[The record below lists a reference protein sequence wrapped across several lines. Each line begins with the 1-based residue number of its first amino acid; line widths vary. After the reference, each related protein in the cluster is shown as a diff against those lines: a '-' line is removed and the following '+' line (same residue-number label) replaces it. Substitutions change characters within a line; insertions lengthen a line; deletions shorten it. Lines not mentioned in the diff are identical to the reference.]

1 MDILT
6 EFNQFEA
13 GALAAIQA
21 VADAAELECVRVEYL
36 GQKNGRIRELQKLV
50 GAATAAEKPA
60 VGRRFNEV
68 RTAVTGALEQ
78 RQEALQQQAAARAV
92 SDFDVTLPGDRL
104 RIGKLHPITQV
115 MTEFRELMGRFG
127 FTVVDGP
134 EVEDERHN
142 FESLNIPE

>member
-21 VADAAELECVRVEYL
+21 VADAAELERVRVEYL

-60 VGRRFNEV
+60 VGRR
-68 RTAVTGALEQ
+68 
-78 RQEALQQQAAARAV
+78 
-92 SDFDVTLPGDRL
+92 
-104 RIGKLHPITQV
+104 
-115 MTEFRELMGRFG
+115 
-127 FTVVDGP
+127 
-134 EVEDERHN
+134 
-142 FESLNIPE
+142 